1 MTHPRLAHPS
11 RTLLAPL
18 AFALTISAAGCK
30 REEIRAYRAPKA
42 APSTLMGAPS
52 NPATPSTQA
61 SATPSATSGVAGE
74 KVSWTLPSTWK
85 EVPTTQQMRL
95 ATFDANGVEV
105 SVAAFPGDVGGP
117 LANINRWR
125 GQIGLAPVTDAE
137 LPTLLTTTRENG
149 VEVSLVTMAGSTG
162 QVLLA
167 ASILPGDDKT
177 WFVKATSEPAK
188 IDAIRESFIAFA
200 KSFRLGT
207 PAASSAAPSA
217 AQPATTPQATTT
229 QPSPPKTPT
238 APGNAIAQRLGS
250 TPPPPNWKPDANAS
264 TFLAASFTATN
275 AKGTARATASSLLND
290 GGGLLN
296 NLNRWREQLALA
308 PLAAVAEQPVR
319 NLSANAILVDLVNAA
334 NSDRQAIIVLTDTSG
349 AQTTTWFFKLRGA
362 PDAVAAELS
371 TFETW
376 AKAMGGIQ

>member
-1 MTHPRLAHPS
+1 MTHPSLAHPS

-18 AFALTISAAGCK
+18 ALALAVSAAGCK

-52 NPATPSTQA
+52 NPAPSSTQA

-74 KVSWTLPSTWK
+74 RVSWTLPSAWK

-125 GQIGLAPVTDAE
+125 NQIGLGPITDAE

-149 VEVSLVTMAGSTG
+149 VEVSLVTMTGSTG

-200 KSFRLGT
+200 KSFRLGAPAST
-207 PAASSAAPSA
+207 PAATATTPAPA
-217 AQPATTPQATTT
+217 AQPAP

-264 TFLAASFTATN
+264 SFLAASFTATN

-334 NSDRQAIIVLTDTSG
+334 STDRQAIIVLTDTSG

-376 AKAMGGIQ
+376 SKAVGGIQ

>member
-1 MTHPRLAHPS
+1 MKHTSLAHPS

-18 AFALTISAAGCK
+18 AFALAVSAAGCK

-52 NPATPSTQA
+52 NPAPSSTQA

-74 KVSWTLPSTWK
+74 KVSWTLPPTWK

-137 LPTLLTTTRENG
+137 LPTLLTTTRANN
-149 VEVSLVTMAGSTG
+149 VEVSHVTMTGSTG

-188 IDAIRESFIAFA
+188 IDAIRESFIAFS

-207 PAASSAAPSA
+207 PAASSATPSA
-217 AQPATTPQATTT
+217 APPPTTP

-250 TPPPPNWKPDANAS
+250 TPPPPNWKPYANAS
-264 TFLAASFTATN
+264 SFLAASFTATN

-308 PLAAVAEQPVR
+308 PLAAVADQPVR

-376 AKAMGGIQ
+376 AKAVGGIQ